1 MKAKDQAP
9 KPTQAELEILRIL
22 WDKKEATVREVHDVL
37 AQKGETVYT
46 TTLKTMQIMLDKG
59 LLARNEDAR
68 SHIYSATIKED
79 DVQKNLIGNFLQTAF
94 GGSASTL
101 VMQVLGNHK
110 TSNEELQKIRQFLDN
125 IEKQGGV

>member
-1 MKAKDQAP
+1 MKAKDQPP

-22 WDKKEATVREVHDVL
+22 WDRGEATVREVHDVL
-37 AQKGETVYT
+37 ALKGETVYT

-59 LLARNEDAR
+59 LLSRNEDAR
-68 SHIYSATIKED
+68 SHIYSATIRED
-79 DVQKNLIGNFLQTAF
+79 EVQKSLIGNFLQTAF
-94 GGSASTL
+94 GGSASKL